1 MLSHLGLPEEEEL
14 AGTVDVSRADVGAEN
29 DDDDDEEDSP
39 LRGEDGDTSRDLR
52 FLS

>member
-1 MLSHLGLPEEEEL
+1 MSP
-14 AGTVDVSRADVGAEN
+14 ADVGAEKD

-39 LRGEDGDTSRDLR
+39 LRGENGDGDTSRDLR

>member
-1 MLSHLGLPEEEEL
+1 M
-14 AGTVDVSRADVGAEN
+14 SRADVGAEKDDDD

-39 LRGEDGDTSRDLR
+39 LRGEDGDGDTSRDLR

>member
-1 MLSHLGLPEEEEL
+1 M
-14 AGTVDVSRADVGAEN
+14 SRADVGAEKDDDDD

-39 LRGEDGDTSRDLR
+39 LRGEDGDSDTSRDLR